1 MAELLLEI
9 LSEEIPARMQGR
21 AAEDLKR
28 LVCEGLGKAG
38 LEFSK
43 AEAFVTPRRLALVVE
58 GLPLRTPDLKE
69 EKKGPRVGSPD
80 QAITGFLKGAGVASL
95 DACEKRTVGKAEF
108 WFAVVE
114 KKGAATADKLPGVIV
129 DAIKALPWPKS
140 MRWGEKRFAWVRPM
154 HSIVAMLDG
163 QTLVGEFD
171 LGGDKIAFGNTTV
184 GHRFP
189 APAVKNQFD
198 DWLENEPV
206 QASGYD
212 STASETAIGDGKI
225 AFAVSG
231 FADYRAKLEKA
242 FVILDAAARRAKILA
257 DASAAAAKLGVEL
270 RDDPGLLDEVAG
282 LVEWPVVL
290 AGVID
295 EKFMDVPAEVLVT
308 SMRAHQKYFATLNV
322 DGSLARHFIVV
333 ANTVAEDG
341 GALIVAGN
349 ERVLR
354 ARLSD
359 AKFFWDQD
367 RKTKLR
373 DKASALRNRVFHAK
387 LGTLFEKRDRLHR
400 LASRVGMGF
409 GFETQD
415 RGYASHAADLCKN
428 DLSSGLVGEFPELQG
443 IMGRYYAL
451 HDEEPS
457 AVADAIRE
465 HYQPVGQNDVCPT
478 NKASVL
484 LGLVDRIDTLV
495 GFWKIEEKPTGSK
508 DPYALR
514 RAALGTIRLI
524 LENNVRM
531 QLCDAFDIAYHFH
544 LQRTGE
550 ADGPSSYGFPDHV
563 TTVILSGTNRRV
575 SKLATD
581 LLAFFADRLKVSLKE
596 KGVRHD
602 LIDAVF
608 ALGGEDDLVRLLARV
623 EALGA
628 FLASDDGANLLIA
641 ARRASNIA
649 GIEAKKDGVSY
660 DAPVDPALLA
670 QGEEKELFA
679 RLSGVEE
686 AVRKAV
692 GLEDFAAA
700 MRALAS
706 LRGPLDAFFERV
718 TVNADDAAL
727 RANRL
732 KLLSHIRRTTM
743 LVADFARIEG

>member
-43 AEAFVTPRRLALVVE
+43 AEAFVTPRRLALVVD

-80 QAITGFLKGAGVASL
+80 QAIAGFLKGAGLASL
-95 DACEKRTVGKAEF
+95 DACEKRMVGKAEF
-108 WFAVVE
+108 WFAVVD
-114 KKGAATADKLPGVIV
+114 KKGAATAEILPSVIV

-140 MRWGEKRFAWVRPM
+140 MRAGTQRFAWVRPM
-154 HSIVAMLDG
+154 QGIVALLDG
-163 QTLVGEFD
+163 TTLEGEFD
-171 LGGDKIAFGNTTV
+171 LGGDKIVFGNTTV
-184 GHRFP
+184 GHRFL
-189 APAVKNQFD
+189 APAV
-198 DWLENEPV
+198 
-206 QASGYD
+206 
-212 STASETAIGDGKI
+212 
-225 AFAVSG
+225 FAVSG
-231 FADYRAKLEKA
+231 FADYREKLENA
-242 FVILDAAARRAKILA
+242 FVILDAAARRAKISA
-257 DASAAAAKLGVEL
+257 DASAAAAKLGVKL

-290 AGVID
+290 AGAID

-308 SMRAHQKYFATLNV
+308 SMRAHQKYFATLNA
-322 DGSLARHFIVV
+322 DGSLGSHFIVV
-333 ANTVAEDG
+333 ANMVAEDG
-341 GALIVAGN
+341 GELIVAGN

-367 RKTKLR
+367 RKTKLEAR
-373 DKASALRNRVFHAK
+373 VPALASRVFHAK
-387 LGTLFEKRDRLHR
+387 LGTVAQKVERLEKLSAFIAGKIGADVAAATRAAH
-400 LASRVGMGF
+400 LAK
-409 GFETQD
+409 
-415 RGYASHAADLCKN
+415 A
-428 DLSSGLVGEFPELQG
+428 DLSSGMVGEFPELQG
-443 IMGRYYAL
+443 IMGRYYAR
-451 HDEEPS
+451 HDGESEL
-457 AVADAIRE
+457 VANAIRA
-465 HYQPVGQNDVCPT
+465 HYQPLGPGDACP
-478 NKASVL
+478 AEPVSVAVAL
-484 LGLVDRIDTLV
+484 AEKIDTLA
-495 GFWKIEEKPTGSK
+495 GFWSIDEKPTGSK
-508 DPYALR
+508 DPFALR
-514 RAALGTIRLI
+514 RSALGVIRLVLENGLRLQLIVVFEAALAANRGAASL
-524 LENNVRM
+524 
-531 QLCDAFDIAYHFH
+531 A
-544 LQRTGE
+544 GE
-550 ADGPSSYGFPDHV
+550 
-563 TTVILSGTNRRV
+563 
-575 SKLATD
+575 

-649 GIEAKKDGVSY
+649 GIEAKKDGASY
-660 DAPVDPALLA
+660 DAPVDAGLLA
-670 QGEEKELFA
+670 QAEETELFA
-679 RLSGVEE
+679 RLSEVE
-686 AVRKAV
+686 ASVRKAV
-692 GLEDFAAA
+692 EVEDFAAA

-706 LRGPLDAFFERV
+706 LRAPLDAFFDKV

-732 KLLSHIRRTTM
+732 KLLSQIRRTTM